1 MLAPLFTE
9 LNVSPIRYRRL
20 VLALRF
26 LSFALLRD
34 RRGLVRLAL
43 DDPFSLLGEGQLG
56 GTWAW
61 NGSYNVL
68 NPQFGFPVASI
79 DEHQVAELEKAVWK
93 LLKSRLSNE
102 VDSSPHLY
110 LIHNRLEPMPSGPP
124 KKTIMFL

>member
-1 MLAPLFTE
+1 MSPQSDTAGSSSRCAFCLSPYCGTDEAWCVWPWMIPSPYWE
-9 LNVSPIRYRRL
+9 KVSW
-20 VLALRF
+20 
-26 LSFALLRD
+26 
-34 RRGLVRLAL
+34 
-43 DDPFSLLGEGQLG
+43 G